1 MTKFWLTQGS
11 YNAPEVDAL
20 LWSLVGG
27 AVLVLGLV
35 LGLMLYYVVRYRE
48 GSGADRT
55 GVTQKSWV
63 FETSWTVATLL
74 LFFGLFVW
82 GADLYLRLFTPPADA
97 LRISVIGK
105 QWMWK
110 IEHGG
115 GQREINT
122 LHVPVDRPVELIM
135 TSEDVIHD
143 FSIPAFRIKHDVLPG
158 RYESLWFRAS
168 APGRYHLFCTQ
179 LCGTDHSAMGGEVV
193 VMRPVEYEQWL
204 ATNRAADDSAAQGKA
219 LFVRYG
225 CGGCHNADGRGGGGT
240 VRAPSLN
247 GLYGHPVP
255 LADGRVITATD
266 QYIRDSIVMPSRDVA
281 AGYENR
287 MPSFAGVIPEAD
299 LLRLI
304 AYIRSLAADPLP
316 VGQP

>member
-1 MTKFWLTQGS
+1 MTSFWLVQGS
-11 YNAPEVDAL
+11 VHAPEVDAL
-20 LWSLVGG
+20 LWCLIGG
-27 AVLVLGLV
+27 TLLVLALV

-48 GSGADRT
+48 GSGADRS

-63 FETSWTVATLL
+63 FESSWTAATLL
-74 LFFGLFVW
+74 LFFGLFIW
-82 GADLYLRLFTPPADA
+82 GANLYLRLFQPPSDA
-97 LRISVIGK
+97 LRIAVIGK

-122 LHVPVDRPVELIM
+122 LHVPIGRPIELLM

-158 RYESLWFRAS
+158 RYESLWFQAS

-179 LCGTDHSAMGGEVV
+179 LCGVDHSSMGGQVV
-193 VMRPVEYEQWL
+193 AMTPGDYAQWL
-204 ATNRAADDSAAQGKA
+204 SDNRAADDLATQGRA

-225 CGGCHNADGRGGGGT
+225 CSGCHNAEGRGGGGT

-247 GLYGHPVP
+247 GVYGHPVP
-255 LADGRVITATD
+255 LMDGRVVTADD
-266 QYIRDSIVMPSRDVA
+266 QYIRDSILMPSRDVA

-299 LLRLI
+299 LLRLV
-304 AYIRSLAADPLP
+304 AYIKSLASDPDP
-316 VGQP
+316 KGQP